1 MAEPARMNESAG
13 KSEKLNLFLWSCV
26 VKKKPKQTYVVGS
39 REVTCEFESE
49 KGHINNLNLSKKLK
63 IFHTN
68 KFFPS
73 LTPSENCF
81 LANKHD
87 IKKYFRN

>member
-1 MAEPARMNESAG
+1 MTLPALLSHARGMNGSAG

-26 VKKKPKQTYVVGS
+26 VERKPKQTYVVGKL

-49 KGHINNLNLSKKLK
+49 KGHINNLNLSKKLN

-68 KFFPS
+68 KFFPHPPPS
-73 LTPSENCF
+73 TLT
-81 LANKHD
+81 
-87 IKKYFRN
+87 